1 MFFIIKSTAQRALRC
16 IRGFIERSPLGT
28 RILRAWVPHV
38 IARLKEFGPY
48 AMMELVLPGGSVLA
62 LTVWLYR
69 RRITGRTKVT

>member
-1 MFFIIKSTAQRALRC
+1 MLFIIKSISQRALRC
-16 IRGFIERSPLGT
+16 IRRFIERGPLGT
-28 RILRAWVPHV
+28 RTLRAWAPRV

-69 RRITGRTKVT
+69 RRITARTKVT